1 MTENI
6 NIINEIVYFYKIV
19 SKDNNYRYVGKT
31 INFHKRLAQHIQ
43 ACYDNKIK
51 LKLYKTIRDNNYW
64 WNFDMILVDTKY
76 NITNKQ
82 VQETEQYYIDYY
94 DCNLNSCRAKRYDN
108 YYKEYQKQYAIE
120 NTDKIKEKNKKYNE
134 LRNATIRSIIL
145 IKDIINYN
153 DNSSDKVKLY
163 YELLKYL
170 HIDLK
175 RDYDKNILNRY
186 VIDNSKKNKFL
197 TGFKNDILNEDF
209 MSFINNEL
217 LPDFNNNHKI
227 GSTGKFNYK
236 KIEIEVLD
244 INNLKEIKHLISH
257 YLKHLNLYIDYGHNI
272 QQQSRVANN
281 LQFTIQRYNKN
292 IMLNYPNKKVKFIH
306 YLQEEQI
313 IIYKDI
319 DEIETINDNIIIKP
333 NYNIGRHN
341 VDKKYYDKNINYLQQ
356 EQFIIYKDIDEIE
369 TINNN
374 IFLKPLSIIEEKEV
388 YEKRYKTN
396 IKVIKYYD
404 KNNKLNSE
412 LYMSY
417 NNNECIKER
426 RFYNKYYDDTTREKV
441 LNFIKNQVKIKPLN
455 KYIKTDYQSRY
466 YNDIIPDNF
475 DKMNNVFTELL
486 KTDDELIV
494 IYKDNL

>member
-1 MTENI
+1 MTEEIKN
-6 NIINEIVYFYKIV
+6 INEIVYFYKIV
-19 SKDNNYRYVGKT
+19 SKDNIYRYVGKT

-43 ACYDNKIK
+43 ASYDNNMKT
-51 LKLYKTIRDNNYW
+51 KLYKTIRDNNYW

-82 VQETEQYYIDYY
+82 VQETEQYYIDFY
-94 DCNLNSCRAKRYDN
+94 DCNLNSCRAKRDNN

-120 NTDKIKEKNKKYNE
+120 NADKIKDREKLYRQLN
-134 LRNATIRSIIL
+134 NATIRSINL

-163 YELLKYL
+163 YALLKYL

-175 RDYDKNILNRY
+175 RDYDKNILNHY

-197 TGFKNDILNEDF
+197 IGFKNDILNEDF
-209 MSFINNEL
+209 MNFINNIL
-217 LPDFNNNHKI
+217 LINYNNNHKV
-227 GSTGKFNYK
+227 GSTGKSDYK
-236 KIEIEVLD
+236 KIEIKVLD
-244 INNLKEIKHLISH
+244 INNLKEIKRLIRY

-272 QQQSRVANN
+272 KQQSRVAST

-333 NYNIGRHN
+333 TYNIGRHN
-341 VDKKYYDKNINYLQQ
+341 VDKKYYDKNN
-356 EQFIIYKDIDEIE
+356 KMG
-369 TINNN
+369 
-374 IFLKPLSIIEEKEV
+374 
-388 YEKRYKTN
+388 
-396 IKVIKYYD
+396 KYYD
-404 KNNKLNSE
+404 KNNKLSSE
-412 LYMSY
+412 LYISY
-417 NNNECIKER
+417 NNNEVNNNKLVNNYIPKKR
-426 RFYNKYYDDTTREKV
+426 RFYNKYYDDTKREKV
-441 LNFIKNQVKIKPLN
+441 LNFINKQVKIKPLN
-455 KYIKTDYQSRY
+455 NYIKTDYQNQY

-475 DKMNNVFTELL
+475 DKMNNVLTELL